1 MTKISMEVL
10 KGVDY
15 EAFREEGFEVVKDS
29 MGYYYIRPF
38 NIEATIE
45 NLSIAKEAA
54 IKRGF
59 ILSGLNIIGYAGR
72 NS

>member
-1 MTKISMEVL
+1 MEVL
-10 KGVDY
+10 EGVYY
-15 EAFREEGFEVVKDS
+15 EAFRKEGFEVVKDS

-59 ILSGLNIIGYAGR
+59 ILSGLNIIGYAR
-72 NS
+72 

>member
-1 MTKISMEVL
+1 MKNSTEVL
-10 KGVDY
+10 AGLDY
-15 EAFREEGFEVVKDS
+15 EIFKKEGFEVVKDS
-29 MGYYYIRPF
+29 MGHYYIRPF

-72 NS
+72 